1 MIKEAVTRAMLGLC
15 IQFCLV
21 SGFVHAQ
28 SNHNQ
33 IMFYNVEN
41 LFDTIDDP
49 LINDAEFL
57 PGGRYQW
64 GSERYLQKVDRLGQ
78 VISGDGKGPFPVL
91 VGLCEIE
98 NLRVLEALVGSA
110 RLDAAG
116 YEIVHYDSPDER
128 GIDVALLYQPNKFRI
143 LTSSP
148 LSVRLP
154 YDLDFRTRD
163 ILYVQGVMGSDT
175 LHLYVNHW
183 PSRRGGMEASE
194 PKRVQA
200 AKVLRTHLDSL
211 SQLFPEAKVIIMG
224 DLNDEPENRSVSE
237 VLQAIAPGSACSG
250 AQPICL
256 FNLSM
261 TIAEGEGTYYYWRDK
276 KWNILD
282 HMIVSATL
290 LDSTAYLQIQPQNFA
305 VVGATWMLKEEDG
318 RMIPF
323 STFAKN
329 YEGGY
334 SDHLPVSIGFKYNE
348 PPPPPRKCRWRK
360 R

>member
-1 MIKEAVTRAMLGLC
+1 MIKKAVTRALLGLC
-15 IQFCLV
+15 IPLGLV

-28 SNHNQ
+28 SNHNH

-57 PGGRYQW
+57 PQGRYQW
-64 GSERYLQKVDRLGQ
+64 SGERYLQKLDRLGQ
-78 VISGDGKGPFPVL
+78 VISGDGKGSFPVV

-98 NLRVLEALVGSA
+98 NRQVLEALVGSV
-110 RLDAAG
+110 RLEAADYAIAH
-116 YEIVHYDSPDER
+116 YESPDER
-128 GIDVALLYQPNKFRI
+128 GIDVALLYQPAKFRV
-143 LTSSP
+143 LTTRP

-163 ILYVQGVMGSDT
+163 ILYVQGVMDSDT
-175 LHLYVNHW
+175 LHFYVNHW

-194 PKRVQA
+194 PKRMQA
-200 AKVLRTHLDSL
+200 AKVLRTHIDSL
-211 SQLFPEAKVIIMG
+211 SQHFPDAKVIIMG
-224 DLNDEPENRSVSE
+224 DLNDEPNNRSVGE

-250 AQPICL
+250 ARPICL

-282 HMIVSATL
+282 HMIVSASL

-305 VVGATWMLKEEDG
+305 VVGAPWMLKEEDG

-323 STFAKN
+323 SSFAKN

-334 SDHLPVSIGFKYNE
+334 SDHLPVSIGFTYNE
-348 PPPPPRKCRWRK
+348 PPPRKCRWRK